1 MRKRYVIAAF
11 ALTVLSAACGVA
23 SDGLESGPQVG
34 KAVPGPFHP
43 LNVTG
48 EMEGK
53 KYCLI

>member
-23 SDGLESGPQVG
+23 ADGLESGPQVG

-43 LNVTG
+43 TNITG
-48 EMEGK
+48 PMAGK
-53 KYCLI
+53 KYCLV